1 MDRTRELLRSDRQ
14 HDPARVMALTD
25 GVIAIVITLLVLEI
39 HVPELTGGQDLNERL
54 IEALRELG
62 PFFVGFLLSF
72 VVTAIAWAAH
82 RSLFALISRTDRTL
96 VWLNILFLLPLSLLP
111 FGAALISQYD
121 REPVALRVY
130 GLLLLLIALTRLII
144 WLYATNRPDLL
155 YEPIDRRTK
164 TVGVLLVAVPAAL
177 YVLAILIAGSAPVA
191 SLVIYVG
198 AIVLYFI
205 AIFVDRLTA
214 SPGAVENDFT

>member
-1 MDRTRELLRSDRQ
+1 MDQTRELLRSDRH
-14 HDPARVMALTD
+14 HDPARVMALAD

-39 HVPELTGGQDLNERL
+39 HVPELPEGPGLNEKL
-54 IEALRELG
+54 VEALRELG

-82 RSLFALISRTDRTL
+82 RSLFALIQRTDRTL
-96 VWLNILFLLPLSLLP
+96 VWLNILYLLPFSLLP

-121 REPVALRVY
+121 NEPVALRVY
-130 GLLLLLIALTRLII
+130 GLQLLLIALTRLII

-155 YEPIDRRTK
+155 YGPIDRHTK
-164 TVGVLLVAVPAAL
+164 TVGVWLVAVPAAL
-177 YVLAILIAGSAPVA
+177 YVLAILIAESAPGA
-191 SLVIYVG
+191 SLLIYVG

-214 SPGAVENDFT
+214 TPGAVENDFT